1 MFACVCM
8 CVCMCLMFLAIT
20 TNVENYLA
28 VLHRTLYQP
37 LLTHKKSTRSPQKG
51 YVNCYFKFKNVY
63 SKDSG
68 NPDSFNLHGP
78 EWDKVF

>member
-1 MFACVCM
+1 
-8 CVCMCLMFLAIT
+8 MCLMFLAIT
-20 TNVENYLA
+20 ADVENYLA
-28 VLHRTLYQP
+28 VLHRKLDQP
-37 LLTHKKSTRSPQKG
+37 LLKHKKNKTRSPQKD
-51 YVNCYFKFKNVY
+51 YVHCYFKFENVY